1 MRRFCSRSN
10 LITEREKM
18 AIDNETVKRIA
29 FLSRLK
35 IDEDK
40 IDNAKIEFNNILNWI
55 EQLNEVNTDNV
66 EPLEAVNEFNL
77 PLREDNVTA
86 GNQREAVLFN
96 APDAEYGYF
105 VVPKVVE

>member
-1 MRRFCSRSN
+1 
-10 LITEREKM
+10 M
-18 AIDNETVKRIA
+18 AVDTETVKRIA

-35 IDEDK
+35 VNDDK
-40 IDNAKIEFNNILNWI
+40 IKDTEQEFNNIFNWI

-66 EPLEAVNEFNL
+66 APLESVNDFNL
-77 PLREDNVTA
+77 TLSDDEITD
-86 GNQREAVLFN
+86 GNCRDEVLAN

>member
-1 MRRFCSRSN
+1 
-10 LITEREKM
+10 M
-18 AIDNETVKRIA
+18 AVDTETVKRIA

-35 IDEDK
+35 VNDDK
-40 IDNAKIEFNNILNWI
+40 IKDTEQEFNNIFNWI

-66 EPLEAVNEFNL
+66 APLESVNEKAL
-77 PLREDNVTA
+77 RLREDVVDD
-86 GNQREAVLFN
+86 GNQRDAVLAN